1 VRILVVDAS
10 VSIKWKGSQERES
23 SMPKVHVTSQ
33 IEIDLDEVL
42 QGLARLET
50 KELEQFVEQV
60 MALQAQRR
68 APSLPKDETELIQ
81 QINRGL
87 PADIRQ
93 RYDALNAKLHDE
105 TITPQEHEE
114 LLTLI
119 DRIELAD
126 AERMQRLVALARF
139 RGVSVDTLMEQL
151 GIRRTTYA

>member
-1 VRILVVDAS
+1 
-10 VSIKWKGSQERES
+10 
-23 SMPKVHVTSQ
+23 MPKIRVTSL

-42 QGLARLET
+42 HSLTQLET
-50 KELEQFVEQV
+50 KELEQFVEKV
-60 MALQAQRR
+60 IALQAQRR
-68 APSLPKDETELIQ
+68 APSLPKDETELLQ
-81 QINRGL
+81 QINCGL

-93 RYDALNAKLHDE
+93 RYVALNAKLHDE
-105 TITPQEHEE
+105 TITPQEHEK

-126 AERMQRLVALARF
+126 AERMQCLVVLAQI

>member
-1 VRILVVDAS
+1 
-10 VSIKWKGSQERES
+10 
-23 SMPKVHVTSQ
+23 MPKVHVTSQ

-42 QGLARLET
+42 QGLARLGT
-50 KELEQFVEQV
+50 KELEQFVEKV
-60 MALQAQRR
+60 IALQAQRR
-68 APSLPKDETELIQ
+68 APSLPKDETELLQ

-93 RYDALNAKLHDE
+93 RYDALNAKLHDG
-105 TITPQEHEE
+105 TITPKEHEE

-126 AERMQRLVALARF
+126 AERMQLLVALAQL

-151 GIRRTTYA
+151 GICRTTYA

>member
-1 VRILVVDAS
+1 
-10 VSIKWKGSQERES
+10 
-23 SMPKVHVTSQ
+23 MPKVHVTSQ

-42 QGLARLET
+42 QGLARLGA
-50 KELEQFVEQV
+50 KELEQFIDKVI
-60 MALQAQRR
+60 ALQAQRR
-68 APSLPKDETELIQ
+68 APNLSKDETELLQ
-81 QINRGL
+81 QINHGL
-87 PADIRQ
+87 PADVRQ

-114 LLTLI
+114 LLALI

-126 AERMQRLVALARF
+126 AERMQRLVALAQL

>member
-1 VRILVVDAS
+1 
-10 VSIKWKGSQERES
+10 
-23 SMPKVHVTSQ
+23 MPKVQVTSQ

-42 QGLARLET
+42 HGLARLGT
-50 KELEQFVEQV
+50 KELEQFVDQV
-60 MALQAQRR
+60 IALRAQRR
-68 APSLPKDETELIQ
+68 APSLSKDETELLQ
-81 QINRGL
+81 QINCGL

-105 TITPQEHEE
+105 TITPEEHAE

-119 DRIELAD
+119 DRLELAD
-126 AERMQRLVALARF
+126 AERMQHLVALAQI

>member
-1 VRILVVDAS
+1 
-10 VSIKWKGSQERES
+10 
-23 SMPKVHVTSQ
+23 MPKVNVTSQ

-42 QGLARLET
+42 QGLARLGT
-50 KELEQFVEQV
+50 TELEQFVEKV
-60 MALQAQRR
+60 IALQAQRR
-68 APSLPKDETELIQ
+68 APSLPQNETELFQ
-81 QINRGL
+81 QINCGL

>member
-1 VRILVVDAS
+1 
-10 VSIKWKGSQERES
+10 
-23 SMPKVHVTSQ
+23 MPKVHVTSR

-50 KELEQFVEQV
+50 KELEQFVEKV
-60 MALQAQRR
+60 MALQAQRQ
-68 APSLPKDETELIQ
+68 APSLPKDETELLQ

-87 PADIRQ
+87 PDGIRQ

-126 AERMQRLVALARF
+126 AERMQRLVALARL
-139 RGVSVDTLMEQL
+139 RGVPVDTMMEQL

>member
-1 VRILVVDAS
+1 
-10 VSIKWKGSQERES
+10 
-23 SMPKVHVTSQ
+23 MPKVHVTSQ
-33 IEIDLDEVL
+33 IELE
-42 QGLARLET
+42 GLARLGT
-50 KELEQFVEQV
+50 KELEQFVDKV
-60 MALQAQRR
+60 IMLQAQRR
-68 APSLPKDETELIQ
+68 APSLPKNETELLQ

-126 AERMQRLVALARF
+126 AERMQRLVALAQI
-139 RGVSVDTLMEQL
+139 RGVSVDALMEQL

>member
-1 VRILVVDAS
+1 
-10 VSIKWKGSQERES
+10 
-23 SMPKVHVTSQ
+23 HVTSQ

-42 QGLARLET
+42 QGLARLGT
-50 KELEQFVEQV
+50 TELEQFVDRII
-60 MALQAQRR
+60 ALQAQRR
-68 APSLPKDETELIQ
+68 APSLPQNETELLQ

-93 RYDALNAKLHDE
+93 QYDTLNAKLHDE
-105 TITPQEHEE
+105 TITAQEHEE

-126 AERMQRLVALARF
+126 AERMQHLIALARL
-139 RGVSVDTLMEQL
+139 RRVSVDTLMEQL

>member
-1 VRILVVDAS
+1 
-10 VSIKWKGSQERES
+10 
-23 SMPKVHVTSQ
+23 MPKVNLTSQ

-42 QGLARLET
+42 QGLARLGA
-50 KELEQFVEQV
+50 KELEQFVEKAI
-60 MALQAQRR
+60 ALQAQRR
-68 APSLPKDETELIQ
+68 APSLPKNETELLQ

-105 TITPQEHEE
+105 TITSQEHEE

-119 DRIELAD
+119 DRLELED
-126 AERMQRLVALARF
+126 AERLQRLVALAQI

>member
-1 VRILVVDAS
+1 
-10 VSIKWKGSQERES
+10 
-23 SMPKVHVTSQ
+23 MPKVHVTSQ

-42 QGLARLET
+42 QGLARLGT
-50 KELEQFVEQV
+50 KELDQFVEKV
-60 MALQAQRR
+60 IALQAQRR
-68 APSLPKDETELIQ
+68 APSLPKNETELLQ

-93 RYDALNAKLHDE
+93 RHDALNAKLHDE

-126 AERMQRLVALARF
+126 AERMQRLVALAQI

>member
-1 VRILVVDAS
+1 
-10 VSIKWKGSQERES
+10 
-23 SMPKVHVTSQ
+23 MPKVHITSQ

-42 QGLARLET
+42 QGLARLGA
-50 KELEQFVEQV
+50 KELEQFIDKVI
-60 MALQAQRR
+60 ALQAQRR
-68 APSLPKDETELIQ
+68 APSLSKNETELLQ
-81 QINRGL
+81 QISRGL

-93 RYDALNAKLHDE
+93 RYEALNAKLHDE

-126 AERMQRLVALARF
+126 SERMQRLVALAQL

-151 GIRRTTYA
+151 GIRRATYA

>member
-1 VRILVVDAS
+1 
-10 VSIKWKGSQERES
+10 
-23 SMPKVHVTSQ
+23 MPKVHVTSQ

-42 QGLARLET
+42 QGLARLGT
-50 KELEQFVEQV
+50 KELEQFVDKV
-60 MALQAQRR
+60 IALQAQRR
-68 APSLPKDETELIQ
+68 APSLPQNETELLQ

-126 AERMQRLVALARF
+126 AERMQRLVTLARL
-139 RGVSVDTLMEQL
+139 RGVSIETLMEHL
-151 GIRRTTYA
+151 GIRPTTYA

>member
-1 VRILVVDAS
+1 MGVNGAS
-10 VSIKWKGSQERES
+10 LKVGSQESES
-23 SMPKVHVTSQ
+23 FMPKVNLASH

-42 QGLARLET
+42 QGLAQLQT
-50 KELEQFVEQV
+50 KELEQFVDKV
-60 MALQAQRR
+60 IALRAQRH
-68 APSLPKDETELIQ
+68 APSLPKDETELLQ

-105 TITPQEHEE
+105 TITPEGHEE

-119 DRIELAD
+119 DRLELAD
-126 AERMQRLVALARF
+126 AERMQRLVALAQI

-151 GIRRTTYA
+151 GMRRTTYA